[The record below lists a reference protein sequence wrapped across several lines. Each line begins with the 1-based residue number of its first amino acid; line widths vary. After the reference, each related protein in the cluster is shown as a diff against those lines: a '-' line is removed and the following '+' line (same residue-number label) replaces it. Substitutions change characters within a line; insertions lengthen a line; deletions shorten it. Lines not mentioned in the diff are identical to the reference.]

1 MGYYLKEEFPLKT
14 LKKTLVLVLAV
25 ALCFGLVG
33 TAFASNLDTF
43 TDSKD
48 VSAEYVEATDLFVGL
63 GIVKGMTATTLV
75 PQGTYTRAQAAKIVA
90 TLVLGVKIADKLSC
104 SAAPFKDVA
113 ADYWA
118 SGYIAYCVEE
128 GIIAGYGDG
137 NFGPEDELSGYAF
150 AKMLLVALG
159 KDASAYVGE
168 QWTINVAKDAF
179 KVGLFDDVTAAA
191 SLDAAEREQAIQMA
205 FNALFYT
212 PAGTTTAY
220 TVSGVKFD
228 TFADAY
234 LYWVANG
241 SVAGALGTTT
251 VSEGSLAD
259 VVFGLYKSST
269 NVADDFGRPQTAY
282 MVKTSAKAVSV
293 CVATPVLSYTTAV
306 KESTVFAD
314 LGLTANYTGTANKV
328 VDGAPAGN
336 QDITY
341 NGGAITGTGNG
352 VLTEVYNT
360 GTAATPVYTFVI
372 MNTYVDTVA
381 TVTAATAVTK
391 ENVTLT
397 GCGTLTFNV
406 AGLKVDDV
414 VLVTKTATKIVSVE
428 KVTATELTP
437 TSFSGT
443 TSFVAGGT
451 TYKYS
456 EMFTGTKVAGF
467 TAVNA
472 YLDSYGYVIK
482 LAGVT
487 PTTNYAVVLSVNTVT
502 ATWPA
507 SGTTYQAQLLKA
519 DGTVEIVTTA
529 TLGTANKLVT
539 YTVGANSVYT
549 LTDASATEVT
559 GKTLAITK
567 GAAVYTW
574 NDLATLKANAKTIYL
589 VRSGAGSTASPYTY
603 AAYTGIANVPSLS
616 GAAVS
621 GLYLNDANGFAKVI
635 YLEGATSTA
644 ATSSDVIFVSGVY
657 APTTVSVS
665 GAPVT
670 YYTAT
675 ALVNGTATTLDFAS
689 DYAMGVYTVK
699 SADANGYVTL
709 ATPAGTA
716 VTSIAKYTADSGVI
730 AINGI
735 TYAVTTGT
743 VVYTYSVSTG
753 AITAAA
759 LSSIKGTETAGR
771 FTVDKTNT
779 NIVTAIYVP
788 VA

>member
-1 MGYYLKEEFPLKT
+1 MKT

-33 TAFASNLDTF
+33 TAFASNLDSF
-43 TDSKD
+43 TDAKD
-48 VSAEYVEATDLFVGL
+48 VSDEYVEATDLFVGL
-63 GIVKGMTATTLV
+63 GIVKGMTDTTLV

-90 TLVLGVKIADKLSC
+90 DLVLGVKIADKLSC

-113 ADYWA
+113 VDHWA

-159 KDASAYVGE
+159 KDASDYVGE

-179 KVGLFDDVTAAA
+179 KLGLFDGVTDAA
-191 SLDAAEREQAIQMA
+191 SSSAAEREQAIQMA

-212 PAGTTTAY
+212 PTGTTTAY
-220 TVSGVKFD
+220 TVSGVKFN

-241 SVAGALGTTT
+241 STPGALGTTT

-282 MVKTSAKAVSV
+282 MVKTSTKAVSV
-293 CVATPVLSYTTAV
+293 SVATPVVSYTAAV
-306 KESTVFAD
+306 TEAKVFAD
-314 LGLTANYTGTANKV
+314 LGLTTNYTGTANKV
-328 VDGAPAGN
+328 VDGAAAVN
-336 QDITY
+336 QDIAY
-341 NGGAITGTGNG
+341 NGGAIAGTGNG

-360 GTAATPVYTFVI
+360 GTASVPVYTFIIV
-372 MNTYVDTVA
+372 NTYVDTVA

-397 GCGTLTFNV
+397 NCGALTYNI

-443 TSFVAGGT
+443 TSFVAGGAS
-451 TYKYS
+451 YQYS
-456 EMFTGTKVAGF
+456 KMFTGTKVAGF

-472 YLDSYGYVIK
+472 YLDNYGYVIYIT
-482 LAGVT
+482 GVT
-487 PTTNYAVVLSVNTVT
+487 STPNYAVVLSVNTVT

-507 SGTTYQAQLLKA
+507 SGTTYQAQILKA

-529 TLGTANKLVT
+529 ALGTEGALVT
-539 YTVGANSVYT
+539 YTVGTGSVYT
-549 LTDASATEVT
+549 LTTLTAADGLVEESGTLSVVKGASAFTFDASYN
-559 GKTLAITK
+559 G
-567 GAAVYTW
+567 
-574 NDLATLKANAKTIYL
+574 NAKTIYL
-589 VRSGAGSTASPYTY
+589 VRSGLGTTASPFTY
-603 AAYTGIANVPSLS
+603 ASYTGIANVPSMS
-616 GAAVS
+616 GTAAS
-621 GLYLNDANGFAKVI
+621 GLVLVASGFAKVVYI
-635 YLEGATSTA
+635 TGATATA
-644 ATSSDVIFVSGVY
+644 ATSSDTIFVSGVY
-657 APTTVSVS
+657 TPNTVLVS
-665 GAPVT
+665 GVAVT
-670 YYTAT
+670 YYTAS

-689 DYAMGVYTVK
+689 GYTMGVYTIK
-699 SADANGYVTL
+699 STDANGYVTL
-709 ATPAGTA
+709 ATTAGAA

-730 AINGI
+730 AINGS

-759 LSSIKGTETAGR
+759 LSSIKGTETAGW